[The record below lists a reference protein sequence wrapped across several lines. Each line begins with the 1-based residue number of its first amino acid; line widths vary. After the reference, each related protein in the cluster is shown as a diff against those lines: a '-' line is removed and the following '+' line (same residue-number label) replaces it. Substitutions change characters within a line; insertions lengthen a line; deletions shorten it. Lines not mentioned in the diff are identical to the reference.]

1 MLALVCRAIYT
12 KLPVDIRSHSLSSG
26 EAEQAI
32 VPFALVDTALRW
44 HVRAFNCKSSEFRD
58 FVITRIEAPLFLD
71 EKQQASGIL

>member
-1 MLALVCRAIYT
+1 MDMLALVCRAIYT

-44 HVRAFNCKSSEFRD
+44 HVRAFN
-58 FVITRIEAPLFLD
+58 
-71 EKQQASGIL
+71 